1 LIFGGA
7 RANTDQLVIPLTG
20 RSSQIVYQRP
30 KLLSEL
36 RVQEVQEAALRVIS
50 RKGLA
55 AATMREIAD
64 EAGIA
69 KGTIYL
75 YFKDRDDLLERT
87 ADFAFSKL
95 GAELEATLP
104 AIRDFPE
111 KLTALIRT
119 EVNFFDEHRE
129 FFRIYIALKNSPSE
143 MHQTARRRR
152 MCHPRYAVHLARLE
166 NMLRDAMERGEVRTA
181 DPARLALLVSE
192 SAVSLMLRRLTED
205 PPPKAEEDVSW
216 LVDTLLHGLSARS
229 LNRRQ
234 TLKA

>member
-1 LIFGGA
+1 L
-7 RANTDQLVIPLTG
+7 
-20 RSSQIVYQRP
+20 YHRP
-30 KLLSEL
+30 TLLSEL

-50 RKGLA
+50 RRGLA

-75 YFKDRDDLLERT
+75 YFKDREDLLERT
-87 ADFAFSKL
+87 AEFAFSKL

-104 AIRDFPE
+104 AMPDFSE

-129 FFRIYIALKNSPSE
+129 FFRIYIALKNSPAE
-143 MHQTARRRR
+143 IHQTARRKRL
-152 MCHPRYAVHLARLE
+152 CHPRYAVHLARVE
-166 NMLRDAMERGEVRTA
+166 NMLREGIERGEVRDC

-192 SAVSLMLRRLTED
+192 SAVALMLRRLTED
-205 PPPKAEEDVSW
+205 SPPDAEKDVAW
-216 LVDTLLHGLSARS
+216 MADTLLHGLATKPS
-229 LNRRQ
+229 
-234 TLKA
+234 KAPKAQKVSKGSSP

>member
-1 LIFGGA
+1 LH
-7 RANTDQLVIPLTG
+7 
-20 RSSQIVYQRP
+20 QRP

-75 YFKDRDDLLERT
+75 YFKDREDLVERT

-104 AIRDFPE
+104 AIHDFGE

-119 EVNFFDEHRE
+119 EVNFFDDHRE
-129 FFRIYIALKNSPSE
+129 FFRIYIAFKNSPAE
-143 MHQTARRRR
+143 VHQTARRRR

-166 NMLRDAMERGEVRTA
+166 NMLRDGIASGAVRRA

-205 PPPKAEEDVSW
+205 PPPKAETDVSW
-216 LVDTLLHGLSARS
+216 LVDTLLHGLSARPPGA
-229 LNRRQ
+229 LKV
-234 TLKA
+234 LKAVNVPKAPKALKAAKGSST

>member
-1 LIFGGA
+1 M
-7 RANTDQLVIPLTG
+7 
-20 RSSQIVYQRP
+20 YQRP
-30 KLLSEL
+30 RLLSEF
-36 RVQEVQEAALRVIS
+36 RVQELQEAALRVIS

-75 YFKDRDDLLERT
+75 YFKDREDLLERT

-104 AIRDFPE
+104 AIRDFAE

-119 EVNFFDEHRE
+119 EVNFFDDHRE
-129 FFRIYIALKNSPSE
+129 FFRIYIALKNSPAE

-166 NMLRDAMERGEVRTA
+166 KMLREGMARGEVRRA

-205 PPPKAEEDVSW
+205 PPPKAEADVSW
-216 LVDTLLHGLSARS
+216 LVDTLLHGLSA
-229 LNRRQ
+229 
-234 TLKA
+234 KASKAKKAVKVPKGSSV